1 MDTSQGHMTGG
12 PGCTVEVDE
21 SLFGRLNRN
30 LVSYLNCVVSV
41 GKHKYRKGCITG
53 RRQQWVL
60 GGVCRWNTLIF
71 YIFK

>member
-30 LVSYLNCVVSV
+30 LVSYLNCVVS
-41 GKHKYRKGCITG
+41 R
-53 RRQQWVL
+53 
-60 GGVCRWNTLIF
+60 
-71 YIFK
+71 